1 MIAHFL
7 KQQIKL
13 NCAGRVGNRLVYGE
27 GLALDLA
34 KRWTHSTMLIEHQHC
49 LLGNSNQ
56 AARSKEQ
63 GAGSREQA
71 KSQEIPRQTHNVLQL
86 SGKRQVRSSD

>member
-1 MIAHFL
+1 MVAYFL

-13 NCAGRVGNRLVYGE
+13 NCAGKVGNRLVYGE

-56 AARSKEQ
+56 AARRTQNPKKFHVKHITFYNK
-63 GAGSREQA
+63 AA
-71 KSQEIPRQTHNVLQL
+71 K
-86 SGKRQVRSSD
+86 GK